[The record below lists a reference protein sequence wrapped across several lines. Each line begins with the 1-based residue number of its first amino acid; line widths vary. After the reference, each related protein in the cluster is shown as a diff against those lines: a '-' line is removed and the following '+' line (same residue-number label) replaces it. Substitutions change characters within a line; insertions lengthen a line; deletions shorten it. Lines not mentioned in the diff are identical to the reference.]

1 MYMSPVKLP
10 LFPTLPR
17 VTALCSDHLSSPIP
31 LNVLISLPLVHGLL
45 AFLARSRHAPALR
58 PVTGCF
64 LCLDPNTYMAHTLTS
79 FSLCSNVTSSRR
91 PIMTILFK
99 TATCPL
105 QISTW
110 HTTSLP
116 LVFAQMSH
124 LFEEAS
130 HDHPI

>member
-1 MYMSPVKLP
+1 
-10 LFPTLPR
+10 
-17 VTALCSDHLSSPIP
+17 
-31 LNVLISLPLVHGLL
+31 
-45 AFLARSRHAPALR
+45 
-58 PVTGCF
+58 
-64 LCLDPNTYMAHTLTS
+64 
-79 FSLCSNVTSSRR
+79 
-91 PIMTILFK
+91 MTILFK
-99 TATCPL
+99 TAACPL